1 MTTGRIN
8 QVATL
13 RLHFARPCGG
23 SRFGDARAGHSVAVP
38 AVRRGF
44 PTGLPPGR
52 RCAAGWLAP
61 RSGRRACGTCA
72 AGPGSRGGG
81 SVALCPSR
89 GGGPRGPRRPPIAG
103 NGRPAADWRS
113 PSRSRVNRARLAGLV
128 RLSYER
134 NRAAHAKLLETLPA
148 RGRPLRGAQRAKALE
163 AHDCGCGRAA
173 QRGVTAAR
181 RLRCQ

>member
-1 MTTGRIN
+1 VR
-8 QVATL
+8 L
-13 RLHFARPCGG
+13 LHFARPCGG
-23 SRFGDARAGHSVAVP
+23 SRFGDAREGHSVAVP

-44 PTGLPPGR
+44 PTGVPPGR
-52 RCAAGWLAP
+52 RCAAGTTVWP
-61 RSGRRACGTCA
+61 PSVRALRW

-103 NGRPAADWRS
+103 NGRTAADWRS

-134 NRAAHAKLLETLPA
+134 NRAAHAELLETLPA
-148 RGRPLRGAQRAKALE
+148 HGRPLRGAQRAKALE
-163 AHDCGCGRAA
+163 AHDCGCTKAA

-181 RLRCQ
+181 RLCCQ